1 MSAHPESSPAVPASP
16 VRDRSALV
24 LDLFERYY
32 DRVYLFARRSVDASA
47 AEDIAQEV
55 FARLLKA
62 ADLERKTLTASY
74 LIKIADNLIKRRYQR
89 RKKLEA
95 CVEAVALGGA
105 AGRDTGREHRA
116 GAAGDEVGDEKQRVS
131 HALKHL
137 APAEQD
143 TVRMIVCG
151 GLSYSQA
158 AEALGARVTSVNNWK
173 HRGIQRLKKHA
184 TECSRDGRVAPG
196 RDAG

>member
-62 ADLERKTLTASY
+62 YTLS
-74 LIKIADNLIKRRYQR
+74 LHD
-89 RKKLEA
+89 
-95 CVEAVALGGA
+95 AL
-105 AGRDTGREHRA
+105 
-116 GAAGDEVGDEKQRVS
+116 
-131 HALKHL
+131 
-137 APAEQD
+137 P
-143 TVRMIVCG
+143 I
-151 GLSYSQA
+151 
-158 AEALGARVTSVNNWK
+158 
-173 HRGIQRLKKHA
+173 
-184 TECSRDGRVAPG
+184 
-196 RDAG
+196 